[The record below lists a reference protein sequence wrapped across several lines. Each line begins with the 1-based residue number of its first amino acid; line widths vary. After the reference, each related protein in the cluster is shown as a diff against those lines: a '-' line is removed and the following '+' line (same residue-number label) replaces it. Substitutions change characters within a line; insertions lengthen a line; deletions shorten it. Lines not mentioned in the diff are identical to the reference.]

1 MQKIF
6 LRSITVVQSKSF
18 LNMSSITKISIDKA
32 VYEYSGLI
40 WGDLVG
46 ESPEKCVGILSAG
59 KGITPKNISDVKSK
73 IQELKKR
80 TPFFVPR
87 VRMEKDYGYGSAN
100 AKWLRSL
107 KTRENSLKM
116 SVVYL
121 ADAVN
126 DIIRKPY
133 TDQISHLRETVDEE
147 SRLKKDGQQL
157 TAEQTAKL
165 EGVEKQVSEIREQMK
180 KLPKCTNAILTTLL
194 HEVVDDMSEEDGSA
208 LEEITR
214 EISEQSALIE
224 QYTKA
229 KAEEEAKVEV
239 ADGQEKPVVNEELIL
254 RQEHKIAETKKAIA
268 DLEKDRLDIYTAY
281 YNKFR
286 RSMTPQAIADQL
298 IKYPGT
304 FWEAWDVNTEMI
316 SVSVSMESKKKDD
329 ASKSTHEERGLSLM
343 AFPYSINMTSNSKEF
358 LSDLDNDLK
367 VTDDWNRWMKAHR
380 DEKTFSET
388 YRQAYESHRQR
399 LKTLPMETNVGTEST
414 QKDSSEGIVQPTA
427 AEQQSTPQ
435 EQPQVNFDRNKTILM
450 NFLNEKA
457 QKISSLTDILAE
469 PSNKNAVDKFA
480 QREDFQVVF
489 NTLRT
494 NVKDDTPVFK
504 IAQFLRN
511 VANHSILEW
520 GASAPPRQ

>member
-1 MQKIF
+1 
-6 LRSITVVQSKSF
+6 
-18 LNMSSITKISIDKA
+18 MSSITKISIDKA

-46 ESPEKCVGILSAG
+46 ETPEKCVGILSAG

-126 DIIRKPY
+126 DIIRKPH
-133 TDQISHLRETVDEE
+133 TDQIARLRETVDEE

-165 EGVEKQVSEIREQMK
+165 EGVEKQMSEIREQMK

-229 KAEEEAKVEV
+229 KAEEEAKEKVEV

-254 RQEHKIAETKKAIA
+254 RQEHKIAEIKKAVA
-268 DLEKDRLDIYTAY
+268 DLEKDRLEIYTAY
-281 YNKFR
+281 YEKFR
-286 RSMTPQAIADQL
+286 REMTPQAIADQL
-298 IKYPGT
+298 TKYPGT
-304 FWEAWDVNTEMI
+304 FWEAWDINTEMI
-316 SVSVSMESKKKDD
+316 SVSVTMESKKKDD

-380 DEKTFSET
+380 DEKTFTED

-399 LKTLPMETNVGTEST
+399 LKTLPMEKEDKADVGTESAH
-414 QKDSSEGIVQPTA
+414 QPHTEDES
-427 AEQQSTPQ
+427 AEQRIN
-435 EQPQVNFDRNKTILM
+435 NFDWNKTILM

-469 PSNKNAVDKFA
+469 PSNKTAVDKFA

-511 VANHSILEW
+511 VANHSLLEW

>member
-126 DIIRKPY
+126 DIIRKPN
-133 TDQISHLRETVDEE
+133 TDQIARLRETVDEE

-229 KAEEEAKVEV
+229 KAEEEAKEKDEV
-239 ADGQEKPVVNEELIL
+239 PEGQEKPVVNEELIL
-254 RQEHKIAETKKAIA
+254 RHEHKIAEIKKAIA
-268 DLEKDRLDIYTAY
+268 DLEKDRFEIYTAY
-281 YNKFR
+281 YEKFR
-286 RSMTPQAIADQL
+286 REMTPQAIADQL
-298 IKYPGT
+298 IKFPGT
-304 FWEAWDVNTEMI
+304 FWEAWDINTEMI
-316 SVSVSMESKKKDD
+316 SVSVTIESKKKDD
-329 ASKSTHEERGLSLM
+329 TSKSTHEERGLSLM

-399 LKTLPMETNVGTEST
+399 LKTLPMEKEDKAEST
-414 QKDSSEGIVQPTA
+414 QQPASPPTLENIQTKIMKREKLTEA
-427 AEQQSTPQ
+427 DQLYLIRVKHECPKCGRKLTEHTSQIGRKYVSCDCQYYAPGTFENPAID
-435 EQPQVNFDRNKTILM
+435 EKYKTGVIR
-450 NFLNEKA
+450 
-457 QKISSLTDILAE
+457 
-469 PSNKNAVDKFA
+469 
-480 QREDFQVVF
+480 QR
-489 NTLRT
+489 
-494 NVKDDTPVFK
+494 P
-504 IAQFLRN
+504 
-511 VANHSILEW
+511 
-520 GASAPPRQ
+520 

>member
-1 MQKIF
+1 
-6 LRSITVVQSKSF
+6 
-18 LNMSSITKISIDKA
+18 MSSITKISIDKA
-32 VYEYSGLI
+32 VYEYSGLV

-46 ESPEKCVGILSAG
+46 ETPEKCVGILSAG

-126 DIIRKPY
+126 ALIRKPY
-133 TDQISHLRETVDEE
+133 TDQIAHLRETVDEE

-229 KAEEEAKVEV
+229 KAEEEAKEKAEV

-254 RQEHKIAETKKAIA
+254 RHEHKIADIKKAVA
-268 DLEKDRLDIYTAY
+268 DLEKDRLEIYTAY
-281 YNKFR
+281 YEKFR
-286 RSMTPQAIADQL
+286 REITPQAIANQL
-298 IKYPGT
+298 TKYPGT
-304 FWEAWDVNTEMI
+304 FWEAWDINTEMI
-316 SVSVSMESKKKDD
+316 SVSVTMESKKKDD

-380 DEKTFSET
+380 DEKTFTED

-399 LKTLPMETNVGTEST
+399 LKTLPMEKEDKADVGTEST
-414 QKDSSEGIVQPTA
+414 QQTHAEESKDPSEGVVQPTA
-427 AEQQSTPQ
+427 AEQQQTPQ
-435 EQPQVNFDRNKTILM
+435 EQSQVNFDRNKTDLM
-450 NFLNEKA
+450 TFLNEKA
-457 QKISSLTDILAE
+457 QKISSLTSYLAE
-469 PSNKNAVDKFA
+469 PSNKTAVDKFA

-489 NTLRT
+489 NTLRA

-504 IAQFLRN
+504 IVQFLRN

>member
-133 TDQISHLRETVDEE
+133 TDQIARLRETVDEE

-229 KAEEEAKVEV
+229 KAEEEAKEKVEV
-239 ADGQEKPVVNEELIL
+239 ADGQESNFIFRNIFLEQGTYSTCSLVERIMYGSFSRNRISLMICCWRNNADFKRI
-254 RQEHKIAETKKAIA
+254 HIATRNHFISTGRINNAINVFNYRSTEA
-268 DLEKDRLDIYTAY
+268 RNFCVCVYILEKARLI
-281 YNKFR
+281 F
-286 RSMTPQAIADQL
+286 
-298 IKYPGT
+298 
-304 FWEAWDVNTEMI
+304 
-316 SVSVSMESKKKDD
+316 
-329 ASKSTHEERGLSLM
+329 
-343 AFPYSINMTSNSKEF
+343 
-358 LSDLDNDLK
+358 
-367 VTDDWNRWMKAHR
+367 
-380 DEKTFSET
+380 
-388 YRQAYESHRQR
+388 
-399 LKTLPMETNVGTEST
+399 
-414 QKDSSEGIVQPTA
+414 
-427 AEQQSTPQ
+427 
-435 EQPQVNFDRNKTILM
+435 
-450 NFLNEKA
+450 
-457 QKISSLTDILAE
+457 
-469 PSNKNAVDKFA
+469 
-480 QREDFQVVF
+480 
-489 NTLRT
+489 
-494 NVKDDTPVFK
+494 
-504 IAQFLRN
+504 
-511 VANHSILEW
+511 
-520 GASAPPRQ
+520 

>member
-133 TDQISHLRETVDEE
+133 TDQIARLRETVDEE

-165 EGVEKQVSEIREQMK
+165 EGLEKQVSEIREQMK

-229 KAEEEAKVEV
+229 KAEEEAKEKVEV
-239 ADGQEKPVVNEELIL
+239 ADGQEKPVVKEELIL
-254 RQEHKIAETKKAIA
+254 RQEHKIAEIRKAIA
-268 DLEKDRLDIYTAY
+268 DLEKDRFEIYTAY
-281 YNKFR
+281 YEKFR
-286 RSMTPQAIADQL
+286 REMTPQAIADQL
-298 IKYPGT
+298 TKYPGT
-304 FWEAWDVNTEMI
+304 FWEAWDINTEMI
-316 SVSVSMESKKKDD
+316 SVSISMESKKKDD

-399 LKTLPMETNVGTEST
+399 LKTLPMEKEDKADES
-414 QKDSSEGIVQPTA
+414 
-427 AEQQSTPQ
+427 AEQRIN
-435 EQPQVNFDRNKTILM
+435 NFDRNKTILM
-450 NFLNEKA
+450 TFLNEKA

-469 PSNKNAVDKFA
+469 SSNKTAVDKFA